1 MTDACLGAP
10 PTTTSTI
17 SSNAGLSCP
26 GSCGTMYK
34 SFISNW
40 GCCARTFAKT
50 IGPAFES
57 WSTRQATSCGST
69 MPDVCS
75 AGLPLAFKL
84 TLSNLA
90 CSAYSSSSI
99 ALTLNTVTKS
109 FVSARPK
116 TVVDYLIAE
125 VLSETYGVSSKLVTT
140 TGVCSG
146 SGTLLTVNM
155 EFVSSSEQQFVK
167 AAFDSQ
173 YCSSCAGRRVSTRR
187 ALKLSFEKLEL
198 LPASTRVDPLASMA
212 VTIVKGDMLAGA
224 STVVVLIS
232 SASSS
237 TPTTTAT
244 SCMNAGLAC
253 TVYSN
258 TTFYVT
264 LTVTLPYSVSQFD
277 SAKQVSYR
285 TAIASAAATIK
296 GSVDISKI
304 YAKSTRRH
312 WLVASVSLW
321 MRPGSSDDN
330 VFTSKTA
337 ARPAQTEIEP
347 ESDAHGNEGRKAQE
361 ARIYSDAGV
370 VNGASSTMT
379 ESTATEQQRR
389 APSSSNAVNVA
400 TKIRAAN
407 STRAQNLAANL
418 GSGSTL
424 VQNLN
429 KALTAQG
436 LTNLTDVSLVLTF
449 SSANPSSSVWKSL
462 VGLMA
467 AVLTMTLC
475 CVHY

>member
-1 MTDACLGAP
+1 
-10 PTTTSTI
+10 
-17 SSNAGLSCP
+17 
-26 GSCGTMYK
+26 
-34 SFISNW
+34 
-40 GCCARTFAKT
+40 
-50 IGPAFES
+50 
-57 WSTRQATSCGST
+57 
-69 MPDVCS
+69 
-75 AGLPLAFKL
+75 
-84 TLSNLA
+84 
-90 CSAYSSSSI
+90 
-99 ALTLNTVTKS
+99 
-109 FVSARPK
+109 
-116 TVVDYLIAE
+116 
-125 VLSETYGVSSKLVTT
+125 
-140 TGVCSG
+140 
-146 SGTLLTVNM
+146 M
-155 EFVSSSEQQFVK
+155 EFVSSAEQQFVK

-173 YCSSCAGRRVSTRR
+173 YCSSCAARRVSARR

-212 VTIVKGDMLAGA
+212 VTIVKGDMAGA

-232 SASSS
+232 FASSP

-244 SCMNAGLAC
+244 SCMNAGLEC

-264 LTVTLPYSVSQFD
+264 LTVTLSYSVSQFD

-285 TAIASAAATIK
+285 TAIASAAATIP
-296 GSVDISKI
+296 GNVDISKI

-321 MRPGSSDDN
+321 MRPGSSDDH

-337 ARPAQTEIEP
+337 ARPAQTKIEP

-407 STRAQNLAANL
+407 STHAQKLAANL

-462 VGLMA
+462 MGLMA
-467 AVLTMTLC
+467 AILTMILC

>member
-1 MTDACLGAP
+1 MCRSQSVDK
-10 PTTTSTI
+10 TSTQALVRK
-17 SSNAGLSCP
+17 AGIAP
-26 GSCGTMYK
+26 GIHKG
-34 SFISNW
+34 
-40 GCCARTFAKT
+40 R
-50 IGPAFES
+50 
-57 WSTRQATSCGST
+57 
-69 MPDVCS
+69 S
-75 AGLPLAFKL
+75 AGIGA
-84 TLSNLA
+84 
-90 CSAYSSSSI
+90 
-99 ALTLNTVTKS
+99 
-109 FVSARPK
+109 
-116 TVVDYLIAE
+116 
-125 VLSETYGVSSKLVTT
+125 
-140 TGVCSG
+140 
-146 SGTLLTVNM
+146 
-155 EFVSSSEQQFVK
+155 
-167 AAFDSQ
+167 DS
-173 YCSSCAGRRVSTRR
+173 V
-187 ALKLSFEKLEL
+187 
-198 LPASTRVDPLASMA
+198 A
-212 VTIVKGDMLAGA
+212 VTIVKGDMAGA

-232 SASSS
+232 FASSP

-244 SCMNAGLAC
+244 SCMNAGLEC

-258 TTFYVT
+258 TTFHVT
-264 LTVTLPYSVSQFD
+264 LTVTLSYSVRQFD

-347 ESDAHGNEGRKAQE
+347 ESDAHGNEGRKARE

-389 APSSSNAVNVA
+389 APSSSNAVKVA

-436 LTNLTDVSLVLTF
+436 LKNLTDVSLVPTF

>member
-1 MTDACLGAP
+1 MADACLGAP

-17 SSNAGLSCP
+17 SSNAGLSCF

-155 EFVSSSEQQFVK
+155 EFVSSAEQQFVK

-232 SASSS
+232 SASSP
-237 TPTTTAT
+237 TPTAT
-244 SCMNAGLAC
+244 SCMNAGLEC

-264 LTVTLPYSVSQFD
+264 LTVTLSYSVSQFD

-285 TAIASAAATIK
+285 TAIASAAATIP
-296 GSVDISKI
+296 GNVDISKI

-347 ESDAHGNEGRKAQE
+347 ESDAHGNEGRKARE

-389 APSSSNAVNVA
+389 APSSSNAVKVA

-407 STRAQNLAANL
+407 STRAQNVAANL
-418 GSGSTL
+418 GSRSTL

-429 KALTAQG
+429 KAHRG
-436 LTNLTDVSLVLTF
+436 
-449 SSANPSSSVWKSL
+449 
-462 VGLMA
+462 
-467 AVLTMTLC
+467 
-475 CVHY
+475 

>member
-10 PTTTSTI
+10 ATTTSTI
-17 SSNAGLSCP
+17 SSNAGISCP

-40 GCCARTFAKT
+40 GCCARTFVKT
-50 IGPAFES
+50 IGPAFET
-57 WSTRQATSCGST
+57 WSTLQATSCGST

-109 FVSARPK
+109 FVNARPK
-116 TVVDYLIAE
+116 TVVDYLIAQ

-155 EFVSSSEQQFVK
+155 EFVSSAEQQFVK
-167 AAFDSQ
+167 AAFDRQ

-187 ALKLSFEKLEL
+187 ALKLRFEKLEL

-212 VTIVKGDMLAGA
+212 VTIVKGDMLPGA
-224 STVVVLIS
+224 STVVVLTS
-232 SASSS
+232 SASSP
-237 TPTTTAT
+237 TLTTTAT
-244 SCMNAGLAC
+244 SCMNAGLEC
-253 TVYSN
+253 TVHSN

-277 SAKQVSYR
+277 SAKQVTYR
-285 TAIASAAATIK
+285 TAIASAAATIP
-296 GSVDISKI
+296 GNVDISKI

-312 WLVASVSLW
+312 WLVASVSPW
-321 MRPGSSDDN
+321 MRPGSSDDH

-389 APSSSNAVNVA
+389 APSSSNAVKVA

-429 KALTAQG
+429 KALTAKG
-436 LTNLTDVSLVLTF
+436 LKNLTDVSLVLTF
-449 SSANPSSSVWKSL
+449 SCANPSSSVWKSL
-462 VGLMA
+462 MGLMA
-467 AVLTMTLC
+467 AVLTMIMC
-475 CVHY
+475 RVHY